1 LSINSKELLTTSL
14 RFRILR
20 MSENPNNN
28 NKNILI
34 EFNNVDFFYGNRKV
48 LDRVNLSIYKN
59 KVTSIIGPSG
69 SGKSTLLNLIN
80 RICDEIPESRF
91 DGKLYIDGKNIFSP
105 ECDVCELRKKV
116 GMIFQ
121 KLNPFPTSILEN
133 IAFGIRL
140 IKKYKKNDSELLGK
154 IEAILHTVGLWNE
167 VKDRLNEPAYNLSP
181 GQQQRLCIARAL
193 IVEPLILLMDEPM
206 SDLDQ
211 ISSGLIEELVI
222 SLKNDITFIIATHN
236 LQQAARISDFTG
248 FLFKGRLLEYGKT
261 SLLFTKPSDILTE
274 KYITGRF

>member
-1 LSINSKELLTTSL
+1 
-14 RFRILR
+14 

-154 IEAILHTVGLWNE
+154 IEAILQTVGLWNE